1 MLRFMKNKIL
11 IPLMIVAALAT
22 FFSFRYSAE
31 GNSADEKKRVVIETV
46 MKAIQQNHF
55 SPREVNDSFSSNVY
69 KKVLT
74 NLDFDKRIFTQEDIS
89 KLSRYE
95 FVLDE
100 NGADNFVSFFND
112 VNTIYSKRINE
123 IEGYYKEAL
132 KKPFTFTGNEEINL
146 NGEKVPYAANSTDLK
161 DRWHTYL
168 KYRVLS
174 RYVDMKD
181 DQKKRQD
188 NKDTSL
194 KKIKTD
200 AELEAEARESVTKN
214 MDYYFKRMRKMKDDD
229 RFTLFVNSIAGTVDP
244 HTDFFP
250 PADKAR
256 FDEQMSGT
264 FFGIGATLQND
275 EGKIKIVSIVPGSPC
290 WKQGDLKAGDYIL
303 KVAQGNAEPVDI
315 QGYDTEDAV
324 KLIRG
329 KKGTEVRLTVKKV
342 SGAIQVIPIIRD
354 KVEIEET
361 FAKSAIINTK
371 DGPVGYIYLPE
382 FYSDFQ
388 HVNGRRSGEDVAIEV
403 MKLKKSGVK
412 GIILDLRYNG
422 GGSLSDVVSMG
433 GLFIDQGPIVQVKG
447 SNTSAV
453 QLDDQQK
460 GTLYDGPLAI
470 MVNYGSASASE
481 ILAAAMQDYKRA
493 VVVGSTTFGKGTVQK
508 VLSLDEYRSWLASI
522 AGGNASTG
530 DTLGA
535 IKLTIQKFYR
545 INGGSTQLKGVTPDV
560 VLPDPY
566 SEIEI
571 GERRDKAALKWD
583 EIPAARYTAVPNAV
597 NAAQLAA
604 QSSKRV
610 AGNPSFEL
618 IKQSAAK
625 IKKAEEE
632 NTYSLNEAKY
642 RQQLEEANATAK
654 KVEDIEKKA
663 TQLNI
668 TNVKDDLA
676 RINLDSSSINKNE
689 NWLKALKKDIYLSE
703 TVNIVNDMMHMDSRV
718 NLGTGMK

>member
-1 MLRFMKNKIL
+1 MKNKIL

-55 SPREVNDSFSSNVY
+55 APREVNDSFSSNVY
-69 KKVLT
+69 KKVLN
-74 NLDFDKRIFTQEDIS
+74 NLDFDKRVFTQEDIS

-112 VNTIYSKRINE
+112 VNTIYSKRIND
-123 IEGYYKEAL
+123 IEGYYTEAL

-146 NGEKVPYAANSTDLK
+146 NGEKVSYAANSADLK

-174 RYVDMKD
+174 RYVDLKD

-214 MDYYFKRMRKMKDDD
+214 MEYYFKRMRKMKDDD

-342 SGAIQVIPIIRD
+342 SGAIQVIPIIRGW
-354 KVEIEET
+354 
-361 FAKSAIINTK
+361 A
-371 DGPVGYIYLPE
+371 
-382 FYSDFQ
+382 
-388 HVNGRRSGEDVAIEV
+388 
-403 MKLKKSGVK
+403 
-412 GIILDLRYNG
+412 
-422 GGSLSDVVSMG
+422 
-433 GLFIDQGPIVQVKG
+433 
-447 SNTSAV
+447 
-453 QLDDQQK
+453 
-460 GTLYDGPLAI
+460 
-470 MVNYGSASASE
+470 
-481 ILAAAMQDYKRA
+481 
-493 VVVGSTTFGKGTVQK
+493 
-508 VLSLDEYRSWLASI
+508 YRLH
-522 AGGNASTG
+522 
-530 DTLGA
+530 
-535 IKLTIQKFYR
+535 
-545 INGGSTQLKGVTPDV
+545 
-560 VLPDPY
+560 
-566 SEIEI
+566 
-571 GERRDKAALKWD
+571 
-583 EIPAARYTAVPNAV
+583 IPAGVLFRFPACKWP
-597 NAAQLAA
+597 
-604 QSSKRV
+604 
-610 AGNPSFEL
+610 P
-618 IKQSAAK
+618 
-625 IKKAEEE
+625 
-632 NTYSLNEAKY
+632 
-642 RQQLEEANATAK
+642 
-654 KVEDIEKKA
+654 
-663 TQLNI
+663 
-668 TNVKDDLA
+668 
-676 RINLDSSSINKNE
+676 
-689 NWLKALKKDIYLSE
+689 
-703 TVNIVNDMMHMDSRV
+703 
-718 NLGTGMK
+718 